1 MTKHVSKFSILAAT
15 AGAVTVASPAI
26 AQDNSLSSGD
36 TAWMLTSTVIV
47 LMMTIPGVALFY
59 GGMVRKKNVL
69 STIMH
74 SFAATLIDY
83 RYLVDRWLQ
92 LDLHR
97 RDELCRWSQQTI
109 PRRPDCAGH
118 ERVDS
123 GIRIHDIPNDIRD
136 HHSCPYLGRD
146 RGTHEI
152 FRPALVSRLVV
163 HSRVF
168 AHLLLGMGWRL
179 PW

>member
-74 SFAATLIDY
+74 SFAAT
-83 RYLVDRWLQ
+83 
-92 LDLHR
+92 
-97 RDELCRWSQQTI
+97 
-109 PRRPDCAGH
+109 
-118 ERVDS
+118 
-123 GIRIHDIPNDIRD
+123 
-136 HHSCPYLGRD
+136 
-146 RGTHEI
+146 
-152 FRPALVSRLVV
+152 
-163 HSRVF
+163 
-168 AHLLLGMGWRL
+168 
-179 PW
+179 

>member
-59 GGMVRKKNVL
+59 GGVVRKKNVL

-74 SFAATLIDY
+74 SFAAT
-83 RYLVDRWLQ
+83 
-92 LDLHR
+92 
-97 RDELCRWSQQTI
+97 
-109 PRRPDCAGH
+109 
-118 ERVDS
+118 
-123 GIRIHDIPNDIRD
+123 
-136 HHSCPYLGRD
+136 
-146 RGTHEI
+146 
-152 FRPALVSRLVV
+152 
-163 HSRVF
+163 
-168 AHLLLGMGWRL
+168 
-179 PW
+179 